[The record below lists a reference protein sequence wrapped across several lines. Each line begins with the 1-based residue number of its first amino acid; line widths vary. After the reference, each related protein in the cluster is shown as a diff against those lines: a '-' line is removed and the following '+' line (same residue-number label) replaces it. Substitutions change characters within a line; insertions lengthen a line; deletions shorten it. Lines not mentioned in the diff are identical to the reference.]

1 MSHLPMTRHGK
12 RNFNLTERAHA
23 IEVSDAQ
30 ARKTAFVVACV
41 LLAIAAW
48 QFYRGRMTTGY
59 IIGGIGI
66 ALALIGLLLP
76 AVARRFHIIWMSIAV
91 VLGWVNSRILLTL
104 MFYLVFTPYGFI
116 SRLVGRDPLDRRAPG
131 HESYWTPR
139 KRTRQTK
146 EGFGRLF

>member
-1 MSHLPMTRHGK
+1 M
-12 RNFNLTERAHA
+12 
-23 IEVSDAQ
+23 IEHRQQAQVTDAQ

-41 LLAIAAW
+41 VFAIAAW
-48 QFYRGRMTTGY
+48 NLYRGRMTTVY
-59 IIGGIGI
+59 VCGGIGI

-91 VLGWVNSRILLTL
+91 ALGWVNSRILLTL

-116 SRLVGRDPLDRRAPG
+116 SRLVGRDPLDRRG
-131 HESYWTPR
+131 RERESYWTPR

>member
-1 MSHLPMTRHGK
+1 MSRSPMRKLGK

-23 IEVSDAQ
+23 IEVTDAQ

-48 QFYRGRMTTGY
+48 QLYRGRMTAVY
-59 IIGGIGI
+59 ICGGGGIT
-66 ALALIGLLLP
+66 LALIGLLLP
-76 AVARRFHIIWMSIAV
+76 AVARRFHIMWMSIAV

-104 MFYLVFTPYGFI
+104 MFYLVFTPYGFV
-116 SRLVGRDPLDRRAPG
+116 SRLVGRDPLDRRALG
-131 HESYWTPR
+131 RESYWTPR